1 MSPVFQR
8 FFPPHFFA
16 PHLRLIYLFLWGL
29 VISALSQPSL
39 LLWLNGIALILL
51 VILIYCC
58 RDPYFPY
65 LKRWLVFNIFTL
77 LLWATLSWRIGTD
90 GIELNPEGMETAL
103 LISLRMN
110 LLLFSLWLLLWKMND
125 AVLVQAIGK
134 LPLPPKLIWLFVL
147 TVRYIALL
155 GELRQKMDLAM
166 RARGYHAGCNRR
178 TLYVTAQRVA
188 LLLVHALLKAET
200 AQIALKCRGFRF
212 SEQIKLGE
220 QTKFGEQ
227 TTSSGEK

>member
-1 MSPVFQR
+1 MSSVFQC

-29 VISALSQPSL
+29 VISALSKPSL
-39 LLWLNGIALILL
+39 LLWLNGIVLILL
-51 VILIYCC
+51 VILIYRR

-77 LLWATLSWRIGTD
+77 LLWATLSWRIGID
-90 GIELNPEGMETAL
+90 GIELNPSGMDMAL

-155 GELRQKMDLAM
+155 GELQQKMDLAM
-166 RARGYHAGCNRR
+166 RARGYRAGLNRR

-212 SEQIKLGE
+212 
-220 QTKFGEQ
+220 
-227 TTSSGEK
+227 GEKTNLSEEK

>member
-1 MSPVFQR
+1 MKAVFCR
-8 FFPPHFFA
+8 FFAPHFCA

-29 VISALSQPSL
+29 VISALQQPLL
-39 LLWLNGIALILL
+39 LLWLNGAALVLL
-51 VILIYCC
+51 AAFIYGNAA
-58 RDPYFPY
+58 PYFHY
-65 LKRWLVFNIFTL
+65 IKRWLALNGFTL
-77 LLWATLSWRIGTD
+77 LLWLTLSWRIGTE
-90 GIELNPEGMETAL
+90 GMELNPEGMETAL
-103 LISLRMN
+103 LITLRMN

-147 TVRYIALL
+147 TVRYIELL

-166 RARGYHAGCNRR
+166 RARGYRAGLNRR

-212 SEQIKLGE
+212 GE
-220 QTKFGEQ
+220 QQ
-227 TTSSGEK
+227 TLSGEK

>member
-1 MSPVFQR
+1 MISAFQR
-8 FFPPHFFA
+8 FFA

-51 VILIYCC
+51 VILIYRR

-77 LLWATLSWRIGTD
+77 LLWVTLSWRIGAD
-90 GIELNPEGMETAL
+90 GVELNPEGMDTAL

-110 LLLFSLWLLLWKMND
+110 LLLFSLWLFLWKMND

-134 LPLPPKLIWLFVL
+134 LLLPPKLIWLFVL

-155 GELRQKMDLAM
+155 GELQQKMDLAM
-166 RARGYHAGCNRR
+166 RARGYRAGLNRR

-212 SEQIKLGE
+212 GE
-220 QTKFGEQ
+220 KTNL
-227 TTSSGEK
+227 SGEK

>member
-1 MSPVFQR
+1 MKAIFRR
-8 FFPPHFFA
+8 FFAPHFCA

-29 VISALSQPSL
+29 VISALQQPLL
-39 LLWLNGIALILL
+39 LLWLNGAASVLL
-51 VILIYCC
+51 AAFIYGNAE
-58 RDPYFPY
+58 PYFPY
-65 LKRWLVFNIFTL
+65 IKRWLALNGFTL
-77 LLWATLSWRIGTD
+77 LLWLTLSWRIGTE
-90 GIELNPEGMETAL
+90 GMELNPEGMETAL
-103 LISLRMN
+103 LITLRMN

-125 AVLVQAIGK
+125 TVLVQAIGK

-166 RARGYHAGCNRR
+166 RARGYRAGLNRR

-212 SEQIKLGE
+212 GE
-220 QTKFGEQ
+220 QQ
-227 TTSSGEK
+227 TLSGEK

>member
-1 MSPVFQR
+1 MISAFRR
-8 FFPPHFFA
+8 FFAPHFFA

-29 VISALSQPSL
+29 VISALHQPL
-39 LLWLNGIALILL
+39 LLFWLNGVALVLLGALIYSNAEPYFPYIKRWLWLNG
-51 VILIYCC
+51 
-58 RDPYFPY
+58 
-65 LKRWLVFNIFTL
+65 FTL
-77 LLWATLSWRIGTD
+77 LLWLTLSWRIGAE
-90 GIELNPEGMETAL
+90 GMELNPEGMETAL
-103 LISLRMN
+103 LITLRMN
-110 LLLFSLWLLLWKMND
+110 LLLFSLWLFLWKMND

-166 RARGYHAGCNRR
+166 RARGYRAGLNRR

-200 AQIALKCRGFRF
+200 AQVALKCRGFRF
-212 SEQIKLGE
+212 GNQ
-220 QTKFGEQ
+220 QTL
-227 TTSSGEK
+227 SGEK

>member
-39 LLWLNGIALILL
+39 LLWLNGIALILW
-51 VILIYCC
+51 VSLIY
-58 RDPYFPY
+58 RSRYPYFPY

-77 LLWATLSWRIGTD
+77 LLWVTLSWRIGAD
-90 GIELNPEGMETAL
+90 GVELNPSGMDTAL

-155 GELRQKMDLAM
+155 GELQQKMDLAM
-166 RARGYHAGCNRR
+166 RARGYRAGLNRR

-212 SEQIKLGE
+212 GE
-220 QTKFGEQ
+220 KTNL
-227 TTSSGEK
+227 SGEK

>member
-1 MSPVFQR
+1 MISAFQR
-8 FFPPHFFA
+8 FFTPHFFA
-16 PHLRLIYLFLWGL
+16 PHLRLIYLFLCGL

-51 VILIYCC
+51 VILIYRC

-65 LKRWLVFNIFTL
+65 LPRWELFNILTL
-77 LLWATLSWRIGTD
+77 LLRATISWRIGTD

-110 LLLFSLWLLLWKMND
+110 LLLFFLWLLLWKMND

-166 RARGYHAGCNRR
+166 RARGYHGGCNRR

-212 SEQIKLGE
+212 GEKTKL
-220 QTKFGEQ
+220 
-227 TTSSGEK
+227 SGEK

>member
-1 MSPVFQR
+1 MISAFQR
-8 FFPPHFFA
+8 FFTQHFFE

-29 VISALSQPSL
+29 VISALSKPSL
-39 LLWLNGIALILL
+39 LLWLNGITLILL
-51 VILIYCC
+51 VILVYRS

-77 LLWATLSWRIGTD
+77 LLWVTLSWRIGAD
-90 GIELNPEGMETAL
+90 GVELNPSGMDTAL

-166 RARGYHAGCNRR
+166 RARSYHTGCNRR

-212 SEQIKLGE
+212 GEKTKL
-220 QTKFGEQ
+220 
-227 TTSSGEK
+227 SGEK

>member
-39 LLWLNGIALILL
+39 LLWLNGITLILL
-51 VILIYCC
+51 VVLIYRS

-77 LLWATLSWRIGTD
+77 LLWATLSWRIGAD
-90 GIELNPEGMETAL
+90 GIELNPSGMETAR

-155 GELRQKMDLAM
+155 GELQQKMDLAM
-166 RARGYHAGCNRR
+166 RARGYRTGLNRR

-212 SEQIKLGE
+212 DEKTNL
-220 QTKFGEQ
+220 
-227 TTSSGEK
+227 SGEK

>member
-1 MSPVFQR
+1 
-8 FFPPHFFA
+8 
-16 PHLRLIYLFLWGL
+16 
-29 VISALSQPSL
+29 
-39 LLWLNGIALILL
+39 
-51 VILIYCC
+51 
-58 RDPYFPY
+58 
-65 LKRWLVFNIFTL
+65 
-77 LLWATLSWRIGTD
+77 
-90 GIELNPEGMETAL
+90 METAL

-155 GELRQKMDLAM
+155 GELQQKMDLAM
-166 RARGYHAGCNRR
+166 RARGYHAGLNRR

-200 AQIALKCRGFRF
+200 AQIALQCRGFRF
-212 SEQIKLGE
+212 
-220 QTKFGEQ
+220 
-227 TTSSGEK
+227 GEKTNLSREK

>member
-1 MSPVFQR
+1 MSSVFQC

-29 VISALSQPSL
+29 VISALSKPSL
-39 LLWLNGIALILL
+39 LLWLNGIVLILL
-51 VILIYCC
+51 VILIYRR

-77 LLWATLSWRIGTD
+77 LLWATLSWRIGID
-90 GIELNPEGMETAL
+90 GIELNPSGMDMAL

-147 TVRYIALL
+147 MVRYIALL
-155 GELRQKMDLAM
+155 GELQQKMDLAM
-166 RARGYHAGCNRR
+166 RARGYRAGLNRR

-212 SEQIKLGE
+212 
-220 QTKFGEQ
+220 
-227 TTSSGEK
+227 GEKTNLSEDK

>member
-1 MSPVFQR
+1 MSSVFQC

-29 VISALSQPSL
+29 VISALSKPSL
-39 LLWLNGIALILL
+39 LLWLNGIVLILL
-51 VILIYCC
+51 VILIYRR
-58 RDPYFPY
+58 RDPYFSY

-77 LLWATLSWRIGTD
+77 LLWATLSWRIGID
-90 GIELNPEGMETAL
+90 GIELNPSGMDMAL

-155 GELRQKMDLAM
+155 GELQQKMDLAM
-166 RARGYHAGCNRR
+166 RARGYRAGLNRR

-212 SEQIKLGE
+212 
-220 QTKFGEQ
+220 
-227 TTSSGEK
+227 GEKTNLSEEK

>member
-1 MSPVFQR
+1 MISAFQR
-8 FFPPHFFA
+8 FFTPHFFV

-29 VISALSQPSL
+29 VISALSKPSL
-39 LLWLNGIALILL
+39 LLWLNGITLILL
-51 VILIYCC
+51 VILIYRS

-65 LKRWLVFNIFTL
+65 LKRWLAFNIFTVL
-77 LLWATLSWRIGTD
+77 LGVTLSSRIGVD
-90 GIELNPEGMETAL
+90 GVELNPSGMDTAL

-166 RARGYHAGCNRR
+166 HARGYHGGCNRR
-178 TLYVTAQRVA
+178 TLYVTAQWVA

-212 SEQIKLGE
+212 GEKTKL
-220 QTKFGEQ
+220 
-227 TTSSGEK
+227 SGEK

>member
-1 MSPVFQR
+1 MSSVFQC

-29 VISALSQPSL
+29 VISALSKPSL
-39 LLWLNGIALILL
+39 LLWLNGIVLILL
-51 VILIYCC
+51 VILIYRR

-77 LLWATLSWRIGTD
+77 LLWATLSWRIGID
-90 GIELNPEGMETAL
+90 GIELNPSGMDMAL

-147 TVRYIALL
+147 MVRYIALL
-155 GELRQKMDLAM
+155 GELQQKMDLAM
-166 RARGYHAGCNRR
+166 RARGYRAGLNRR

-212 SEQIKLGE
+212 
-220 QTKFGEQ
+220 
-227 TTSSGEK
+227 GEKTNLSEEK

>member
-1 MSPVFQR
+1 MISAFQR
-8 FFPPHFFA
+8 FFTPHFFE

-39 LLWLNGIALILL
+39 LLWLNGITLILL
-51 VILIYCC
+51 VILIYRS

-77 LLWATLSWRIGTD
+77 LLWVTLSWRIGAD
-90 GIELNPEGMETAL
+90 GVELNPSGMDTAL

-166 RARGYHAGCNRR
+166 RARGYHTGCNRR

-212 SEQIKLGE
+212 GEKTKL
-220 QTKFGEQ
+220 
-227 TTSSGEK
+227 SGEK

>member
-16 PHLRLIYLFLWGL
+16 PYLRLIYLFLWGL
-29 VISALSQPSL
+29 VISALSNLSL
-39 LLWLNGIALILL
+39 LLWLNGIALILW
-51 VILIYCC
+51 VSLIYRR

-77 LLWATLSWRIGTD
+77 LLWATLSWRIGAD
-90 GIELNPEGMETAL
+90 GIELNPSGMDMAL

-125 AVLVQAIGK
+125 AVLAQAIGK
-134 LPLPPKLIWLFVL
+134 LPLPSKLIWLFVL

-155 GELRQKMDLAM
+155 GELQQKMDLAM
-166 RARGYHAGCNRR
+166 RARGYRAGLNRR

-212 SEQIKLGE
+212 GE
-220 QTKFGEQ
+220 KTNL
-227 TTSSGEK
+227 SGEK

>member
-1 MSPVFQR
+1 MISAFQR
-8 FFPPHFFA
+8 FFSPHFFA
-16 PHLRLIYLFLWGL
+16 HRWRLIYLFLWGL

-39 LLWLNGIALILL
+39 LLWLNGITLILL
-51 VILIYCC
+51 AILIY
-58 RDPYFPY
+58 RAREPYFPY

-77 LLWATLSWRIGTD
+77 LLWVTLSWRIGAD
-90 GIELNPEGMETAL
+90 GVELNPSGMDTAL

-134 LPLPPKLIWLFVL
+134 LLLPPKLIWLFVL

-166 RARGYHAGCNRR
+166 RARGYHGGCNRR

-200 AQIALKCRGFRF
+200 AQTALKCRGFRF
-212 SEQIKLGE
+212 GEKTKL
-220 QTKFGEQ
+220 
-227 TTSSGEK
+227 SGEK

>member
-1 MSPVFQR
+1 MISAFQR
-8 FFPPHFFA
+8 FFTPHFFA
-16 PHLRLIYLFLWGL
+16 PHLRLIYLFLWGG

-39 LLWLNGIALILL
+39 LLWLNGIALILFVL
-51 VILIYCC
+51 LIY
-58 RDPYFPY
+58 RSREAYSFY
-65 LKRWLVFNIFTL
+65 IKRWLVFNIFTL
-77 LLWATLSWRIGTD
+77 LLWVTLSWRIGAD
-90 GIELNPEGMETAL
+90 GVELNPSGMYTAL

-147 TVRYIALL
+147 TVRYIAQL

-166 RARGYHAGCNRR
+166 RARGYHGGCNRR

-212 SEQIKLGE
+212 GEKTKL
-220 QTKFGEQ
+220 
-227 TTSSGEK
+227 SGEK

>member
-1 MSPVFQR
+1 MISAFQR
-8 FFPPHFFA
+8 FFTPHFFV

-29 VISALSQPSL
+29 VISALSKPSL
-39 LLWLNGIALILL
+39 LLWLNGITLILL
-51 VILIYCC
+51 VILIYRS

-65 LKRWLVFNIFTL
+65 LKRWLAFNIFTL
-77 LLWATLSWRIGTD
+77 LLWVTLSWRIGLD
-90 GIELNPEGMETAL
+90 GVELNPSGMDTAL

-166 RARGYHAGCNRR
+166 RARGYHAGCNQR

-212 SEQIKLGE
+212 GEKTKL
-220 QTKFGEQ
+220 
-227 TTSSGEK
+227 SGEK

>member
-29 VISALSQPSL
+29 VISALSKPSL

-51 VILIYCC
+51 VILIYRR

-77 LLWATLSWRIGTD
+77 LLWATLSWRIGAD
-90 GIELNPEGMETAL
+90 GVELNPSGMDTAL

-110 LLLFSLWLLLWKMND
+110 LLLFSLWLLLWEMND

-166 RARGYHAGCNRR
+166 RARGYRAGLNRR

-212 SEQIKLGE
+212 GE
-220 QTKFGEQ
+220 KTNL
-227 TTSSGEK
+227 SGEK

>member
-16 PHLRLIYLFLWGL
+16 PRWRLIYLFLWGL
-29 VISALSQPSL
+29 VISALSQPFL
-39 LLWLNGIALILL
+39 LLWLNGITLILL
-51 VILIYCC
+51 AILIY
-58 RDPYFPY
+58 RAREPYFPY
-65 LKRWLVFNIFTL
+65 LKRWLVFNGFTL
-77 LLWATLSWRIGTD
+77 LLWATLSWRIGTE
-90 GIELNPEGMETAL
+90 GIELNPDGMETAL

-110 LLLFSLWLLLWKMND
+110 LLLFSVWLLLWKMND
-125 AVLVQAIGK
+125 TVLVQAIGK

-155 GELRQKMDLAM
+155 GELQQKMDLAM
-166 RARGYHAGCNRR
+166 RARGYCAGLNRR

-212 SEQIKLGE
+212 GE
-220 QTKFGEQ
+220 KTNL
-227 TTSSGEK
+227 SGEK

>member
-8 FFPPHFFA
+8 FFPPHFFT
-16 PHLRLIYLFLWGL
+16 PHLRLIYLFLWSL

-39 LLWLNGIALILL
+39 LLWLNGITLILL
-51 VILIYCC
+51 VVLIYRS

-77 LLWATLSWRIGTD
+77 LLWVALSWRIGAD
-90 GIELNPEGMETAL
+90 GVELNPSGIDTAL

-125 AVLVQAIGK
+125 AMLVQAIGK

-155 GELRQKMDLAM
+155 SELRQKMDLAM
-166 RARGYHAGCNRR
+166 RARGYHAGCNQR

-212 SEQIKLGE
+212 
-220 QTKFGEQ
+220 
-227 TTSSGEK
+227 GEKTKLSGKK

>member
-29 VISALSQPSL
+29 VISALSKPSL
-39 LLWLNGIALILL
+39 LLWLNGIVLILL
-51 VILIYCC
+51 VILIYRR

-77 LLWATLSWRIGTD
+77 LLWATLSWRIGID
-90 GIELNPEGMETAL
+90 GIELNPSGMDMAL

-155 GELRQKMDLAM
+155 GELQQKMDLAM
-166 RARGYHAGCNRR
+166 RARGYRAGLNRR

-212 SEQIKLGE
+212 
-220 QTKFGEQ
+220 
-227 TTSSGEK
+227 GEKTNLSEEK

>member
-39 LLWLNGIALILL
+39 LLWLNGIALILW
-51 VILIYCC
+51 VILIYRR

-77 LLWATLSWRIGTD
+77 LLWATLSWRIGAD
-90 GIELNPEGMETAL
+90 GVELNPSGMDTAL

-110 LLLFSLWLLLWKMND
+110 LLLFFLWLLLWKMND

-155 GELRQKMDLAM
+155 GELQQKMDLAM
-166 RARGYHAGCNRR
+166 RARGYRTGLNRR

-212 SEQIKLGE
+212 GE
-220 QTKFGEQ
+220 KTNL
-227 TTSSGEK
+227 SGEK

>member
-1 MSPVFQR
+1 MISAFQR
-8 FFPPHFFA
+8 FFTPHFFV

-29 VISALSQPSL
+29 VISALSKPSL
-39 LLWLNGIALILL
+39 LLWLNGITLILL
-51 VILIYCC
+51 VILIYRS

-65 LKRWLVFNIFTL
+65 LKRWLAFNIFTL
-77 LLWATLSWRIGTD
+77 LLWVTLSWRIGLD
-90 GIELNPEGMETAL
+90 GVELNPSGMDTAL

-166 RARGYHAGCNRR
+166 CARGYHAGCNQR

-212 SEQIKLGE
+212 GEKTKL
-220 QTKFGEQ
+220 
-227 TTSSGEK
+227 SGEK

>member
-16 PHLRLIYLFLWGL
+16 PYLRLIYLFLWGL

-51 VILIYCC
+51 VILIYHG

-65 LKRWLVFNIFTL
+65 LKRWLIFNGFTL
-77 LLWATLSWRIGTD
+77 LLWATLSWRIGTES
-90 GIELNPEGMETAL
+90 IELNPDGMETAL

-110 LLLFSLWLLLWKMND
+110 LLLFSVWLLLWKMND
-125 AVLVQAIGK
+125 TVLVQAIGK
-134 LPLPPKLIWLFVL
+134 LSLPPKLIWLFVL

-155 GELRQKMDLAM
+155 GELQQKMDLAM
-166 RARGYHAGCNRR
+166 RARGYCAGLNRR

-212 SEQIKLGE
+212 GE
-220 QTKFGEQ
+220 KTNL
-227 TTSSGEK
+227 SGEK

>member
-8 FFPPHFFA
+8 FFSPHFFA

-39 LLWLNGIALILL
+39 LLWLNGITLILL
-51 VILIYCC
+51 VILIY
-58 RDPYFPY
+58 RSRYPYFPY

-77 LLWATLSWRIGTD
+77 LLWATLSWRIGAD
-90 GIELNPEGMETAL
+90 GIELNPSGMDMAL

-155 GELRQKMDLAM
+155 GELQQKMDLAM
-166 RARGYHAGCNRR
+166 RARGYRAGLNRR

-212 SEQIKLGE
+212 GE
-220 QTKFGEQ
+220 KTNL
-227 TTSSGEK
+227 SGEK

>member
-1 MSPVFQR
+1 MISAFQC
-8 FFPPHFFA
+8 FFA

-29 VISALSQPSL
+29 VISTLSQPSF
-39 LLWLNGIALILL
+39 LLWLNRIALILW
-51 VILIYCC
+51 VILIYRC

-77 LLWATLSWRIGTD
+77 LLWATLSWRIGAD
-90 GIELNPEGMETAL
+90 GVELNPEGMEMAL

-220 QTKFGEQ
+220 QT
-227 TTSSGEK
+227 TSSGEK

>member
-51 VILIYCC
+51 VILIYRC

-65 LKRWLVFNIFTL
+65 LKRWLIFNGFTL
-77 LLWATLSWRIGTD
+77 LLWATLSWRIGMES
-90 GIELNPEGMETAL
+90 IELNPDGMETAL

-110 LLLFSLWLLLWKMND
+110 LLLFSVWLLLWKMND
-125 AVLVQAIGK
+125 TVLVQAIGK
-134 LPLPPKLIWLFVL
+134 LPLQPKFIWLFVL

-155 GELRQKMDLAM
+155 GELQQKMDLAM
-166 RARGYHAGCNRR
+166 RARGYHAGLNRR

-200 AQIALKCRGFRF
+200 AQIALKCRSFRF
-212 SEQIKLGE
+212 GE
-220 QTKFGEQ
+220 KTNL
-227 TTSSGEK
+227 SGEK

>member
-1 MSPVFQR
+1 MSPVFQC

-29 VISALSQPSL
+29 VISALSKLSL
-39 LLWLNGIALILL
+39 LLWLNGITLILL
-51 VILIYCC
+51 VVLIY
-58 RDPYFPY
+58 RSRYPYFPY

-134 LPLPPKLIWLFVL
+134 LPLPPKLSWLFVL
-147 TVRYIALL
+147 TVRYIVLL
-155 GELRQKMDLAM
+155 GELQQKMDLAM
-166 RARGYHAGCNRR
+166 RARGYRAGLNRR

-188 LLLVHALLKAET
+188 LLLVYALLKAET

-212 SEQIKLGE
+212 GE
-220 QTKFGEQ
+220 KTNL
-227 TTSSGEK
+227 SGEK

>member
-16 PHLRLIYLFLWGL
+16 PHLRLTYLFLWGL
-29 VISALSQPSL
+29 VISALSNLSL
-39 LLWLNGIALILL
+39 LLWLNGIALILWG
-51 VILIYCC
+51 ILIY
-58 RDPYFPY
+58 RHRAPYFPY

-77 LLWATLSWRIGTD
+77 LLWATLSWRIGAD
-90 GIELNPEGMETAL
+90 GIELNPSGMETAR

-125 AVLVQAIGK
+125 ALLVQAIGK

-155 GELRQKMDLAM
+155 GELQQKMDLAM
-166 RARGYHAGCNRR
+166 RARGYRAGLNRR

-212 SEQIKLGE
+212 GE
-220 QTKFGEQ
+220 KTNL
-227 TTSSGEK
+227 SGEK

>member
-1 MSPVFQR
+1 MISAFQR
-8 FFPPHFFA
+8 FFTPHFFE

-39 LLWLNGIALILL
+39 LLWLNGITLILL
-51 VILIYCC
+51 VILIYRS

-77 LLWATLSWRIGTD
+77 LLWVTLSWRIGAD
-90 GIELNPEGMETAL
+90 GIELNLSGMDTAL

-134 LPLPPKLIWLFVL
+134 LPLPPNLIWLFVL
-147 TVRYIALL
+147 TVRYIVLL

-166 RARGYHAGCNRR
+166 RARGYHAGCNQR

-188 LLLVHALLKAET
+188 LLLVHALLKAEI
-200 AQIALKCRGFRF
+200 AQTALKCRGFRF
-212 SEQIKLGE
+212 GE
-220 QTKFGEQ
+220 KTEL
-227 TTSSGEK
+227 SGEK